1 MVAVRGH
8 PSLFRSP
15 GAHRRSLDDG
25 DALLARLAEGST
37 FPVATLTEAAEAFL
51 LAGNPRRAEAIALEA
66 VALAD
71 AADDVAGGSD
81 ALLVAGYA
89 SSLVSDVDEGL
100 ALMGRAIGRDPRTDD
115 PLRRERAWWYLACA
129 CTDAARW
136 PDALVWFDRLAGDL
150 AGADRSTRLAHV
162 DCYRAELSFR
172 LGLPTDT
179 AGLDALIGTGRS
191 DEARARLAELIS
203 DNALVDR
210 ESAVWVLIRAA
221 TLAAWEGAVD
231 DCRAA
236 VAAALGD
243 ARRLDDGIAL
253 CSLAAVGARCE
264 ADAALDARQRCDR
277 PVEERVVARAREHLE
292 VAEQRMRH
300 PGPTG
305 GWEREGRALVALCAA
320 EVARA
325 AGEGTVGEWTA
336 VAAAWDSSSAPHHA
350 AYARVRAAEAA
361 LADGDHAAAS
371 RLLDDARAVAVDLGA
386 EPLQRLAERIA
397 AGAP

>member
-1 MVAVRGH
+1 MVAALGH
-8 PSLFRSP
+8 PSLARSP
-15 GAHRRSLDDG
+15 GARRRSLDDG

-51 LAGNPRRAEAIALEA
+51 LGGNAQRAEAIALEA
-66 VALAD
+66 VAAAD

-89 SSLVSDVDEGL
+89 TSLVSDADEGL
-100 ALMGRAIGRDPRTDD
+100 AMMERAIGRDPRADD
-115 PLRRERAWWYLACA
+115 PLRRERAWWYRACA
-129 CTDAARW
+129 GADAARW
-136 PDALVWFDRLAGDL
+136 DDALVWFDRLAGDAL
-150 AGADRSTRLAHV
+150 GPERSPRGAHV

-172 LGLPTDT
+172 LGRPTDT
-179 AGLDALIGTGRS
+179 AGLDALIGAGRS
-191 DEARARLAELIS
+191 DEARAHLAELIA

-210 ESAVWVLIRAA
+210 EAAVWVLTRAA
-221 TLAAWEGAVD
+221 TLAVWEGAVD

-243 ARRLDDGIAL
+243 ARHVDNGIAL
-253 CSLAAVGARCE
+253 CTLAAVGARCE
-264 ADAALDARQRCDR
+264 ADAASDARQRRDR
-277 PVEERVVARAREHLE
+277 PIEARIVARAREHLE
-292 VAEQRMRH
+292 VADQRMRH
-300 PGPTG
+300 PGPVG
-305 GWEREGRALVALCAA
+305 GWSSEGRALVALCAA

-325 AGEGTVGEWTA
+325 AGGGTVGEWTA

-361 LADGDHAAAS
+361 LAVGDHAAAS